1 MCVTV
6 HGVSLHSLE
15 LGPLIC
21 KEDRVRFYRGT
32 HHGREVVLKVSNTAK
47 PLQLPRKLPLLTRCH
62 APVYYRRYCP

>member
-32 HHGREVVLKVSNTAK
+32 HHGREVVLKVSNIAKTSPTASK
-47 PLQLPRKLPLLTRCH
+47 STVVDSLIPLSCSDKL
-62 APVYYRRYCP
+62 

>member
-47 PLQLPRKLPLLTRCH
+47 TSPIASKITVVDSLISLSCSGES
-62 APVYYRRYCP
+62 